1 MLSAWNG
8 SCSPS
13 AHASLL
19 TRVASL
25 FLLISRMF
33 SCHVFFI
40 TLYNSSK
47 QLTAPS
53 GTAQPSKSTTLQ
65 QQGAK
70 DDVQSHKDGSSGS
83 SPRSDG
89 ACFSDP
95 WGAVY
100 FFGVFNINTP
110 TIDSPL
116 PSERIPN
123 GTSAPPARQ
132 PSWPGTSAN
141 WSVGL
146 PSGGSVGKP
155 PPGRDP
161 KSRARSRDYLK
172 QYVFL
177 PPFELTSYT
186 AHNLLQMSPGNL
198 IPHLSASNEPT
209 PESSAHLLGTREP
222 NSAQPTLRGDLQW
235 SASQGFTGI
244 WARGHS
250 CYWIGE

>member
-1 MLSAWNG
+1 MLEYALRMERSVFFFCIRQPTDA
-8 SCSPS
+8 CRLP
-13 AHASLL
+13 LL
-19 TRVASL
+19 L
-25 FLLISRMF
+25 NLRMF

-40 TLYNSSK
+40 IMCNSSK
-47 QLTAPS
+47 QLTAPT
-53 GTAQPSKSTTLQ
+53 GTAQPSKLATLQ

-89 ACFSDP
+89 ACLSDS
-95 WGAVY
+95 WGTVY
-100 FFGVFNINTP
+100 FGVVFDIDTL

-116 PSERIPN
+116 PSERVPN

-146 PSGGSVGKP
+146 PSVGSVGKP

-172 QYVFL
+172 Q
-177 PPFELTSYT
+177 
-186 AHNLLQMSPGNL
+186 
-198 IPHLSASNEPT
+198 
-209 PESSAHLLGTREP
+209 
-222 NSAQPTLRGDLQW
+222 
-235 SASQGFTGI
+235 
-244 WARGHS
+244 
-250 CYWIGE
+250 